1 MMGMTLMENHE
12 CLHEDMLLGQS
23 RKIERL
29 DAELRYK
36 KERLDELKEDTRRM
50 ERKIEDVG
58 KSVDDMN
65 ESIHKF
71 ILKSNEAD
79 SDIKNRVTALEQQNK
94 DLIKQIEDTKTE
106 SNVRVNRLLVVFGLG
121 LTCITI
127 ILDVVFHYIGG

>member
-1 MMGMTLMENHE
+1 MENHE

-29 DAELRYK
+29 DAELDYK

-94 DLIKQIEDTKTE
+94 DFIKQIEDTKTE
-106 SNVRVNRLLVVFGLG
+106 SNVRMNRLLVIFGLG

-127 ILDVVFHYIGG
+127 ILDIVFHYIGG

>member
-79 SDIKNRVTALEQQNK
+79 SDIRNRVTALEQQNQ

-106 SNVRVNRLLVVFGLG
+106 SNVRVNRLLVIFGLG

>member
-1 MMGMTLMENHE
+1 MVENHE

-29 DAELRYK
+29 DAELSYK

-50 ERKIEDVG
+50 EKKIEDVG

-65 ESIHKF
+65 QSIHEF
-71 ILKSNEAD
+71 IRQSDKVD
-79 SDIKNRVTALEQQNK
+79 SDIKNRVTKLEQQNE
-94 DLIKQIEDTKTE
+94 DLMKQIEDDKTE
-106 SNVRVNRLLVVFGLG
+106 SNARLNRLLVIFGLC

-127 ILDVVFHYIGG
+127 GLDLVFHFI

>member
-1 MMGMTLMENHE
+1 MVENHE

-29 DAELRYK
+29 DAELTYK

-50 ERKIEDVG
+50 EKKIEDVG
-58 KSVDDMN
+58 KSVDNMN
-65 ESIHKF
+65 ESIHQF
-71 ILKSNEAD
+71 ILDSKEED

-94 DLIKQIEDTKTE
+94 DLMKQIEDDKKE
-106 SNVRVNRLLVVFGLG
+106 SNVRVNRLLVIFGLG

-127 ILDVVFHYIGG
+127 ILDVVFHFIGG

>member
-1 MMGMTLMENHE
+1 MVENHE

-29 DAELRYK
+29 DAELDYK

-50 ERKIEDVG
+50 EKKIEDVG
-58 KSVDDMN
+58 KSVDEIN
-65 ESIHKF
+65 ESIHEF
-71 ILKSNEAD
+71 IRESDKKD
-79 SDIKNRVTALEQQNK
+79 SDIENRVTKLEQQNE
-94 DLIKQIEDTKTE
+94 DLIKQIEDSKTE
-106 SNVRVNRLLVVFGLG
+106 SNVRMNRLLVIFGLG

>member
-1 MMGMTLMENHE
+1 MTLMENHE

>member
-29 DAELRYK
+29 DAELGYK

-65 ESIHKF
+65 ESIHQF
-71 ILKSNEAD
+71 ILESNEAD

-106 SNVRVNRLLVVFGLG
+106 SNVRVNRLLVIFGLG

>member
-1 MMGMTLMENHE
+1 MVENHE

-29 DAELRYK
+29 DAELTYK

-50 ERKIEDVG
+50 EKKIEDVG

-71 ILKSNEAD
+71 IRQSDKVD
-79 SDIKNRVTALEQQNK
+79 SDIKNRVTKLEQQNE
-94 DLIKQIEDTKTE
+94 DLLKKIEDDKKE
-106 SNVRVNRLLVVFGLG
+106 SNVRVNRLLVVFGLC

-127 ILDVVFHYIGG
+127 ILDVIFHFIGG

>member
-1 MMGMTLMENHE
+1 MENHE

-79 SDIKNRVTALEQQNK
+79 SDIRNRVTALEQQNQ
-94 DLIKQIEDTKTE
+94 DLVKQIEDTKTE
-106 SNVRVNRLLVVFGLG
+106 SNVRVNRLLVIFGLG

>member
-1 MMGMTLMENHE
+1 MVENHE

-29 DAELRYK
+29 DAELTYK

-50 ERKIEDVG
+50 EKKIEDVG
-58 KSVDDMN
+58 KSVDNMN
-65 ESIHKF
+65 ESIHQF

-79 SDIKNRVTALEQQNK
+79 SDIKNRVTKLEQQNE
-94 DLIKQIEDTKTE
+94 DLVKQIEDDKKE
-106 SNVRVNRLLVVFGLG
+106 SNVRVNRLLVVFGLC

-127 ILDVVFHYIGG
+127 ILDVIFHFIGG

>member
-1 MMGMTLMENHE
+1 MVENHE

-29 DAELRYK
+29 DAELAYK

-79 SDIKNRVTALEQQNK
+79 NDIKNRVTALEQQNK
-94 DLIKQIEDTKTE
+94 DLIKQIEDNKTE
-106 SNVRVNRLLVVFGLG
+106 SNVRLNRLLVIFGLG

>member
-1 MMGMTLMENHE
+1 MGMTLMENHE

>member
-1 MMGMTLMENHE
+1 MENHE

-29 DAELRYK
+29 DAELDYK

-94 DLIKQIEDTKTE
+94 DLIKQIEDSKTE
-106 SNVRVNRLLVVFGLG
+106 SNVRVNRLLVIFGLS

>member
-1 MMGMTLMENHE
+1 MENHE

>member
-1 MMGMTLMENHE
+1 MVENHE
-12 CLHEDMLLGQS
+12 CLHEDMILGQS

-29 DAELRYK
+29 DAELGYK

-65 ESIHKF
+65 ESIHQF
-71 ILKSNEAD
+71 IIKSNEAD

>member
-1 MMGMTLMENHE
+1 MENHE

-29 DAELRYK
+29 DAELDYK

-65 ESIHKF
+65 ESIHQF
-71 ILKSNEAD
+71 ILESNEAD

-106 SNVRVNRLLVVFGLG
+106 SNVRVNRLLVIFGLG
-121 LTCITI
+121 LTGITI
-127 ILDVVFHYIGG
+127 ILDIVFHYLGG

>member
-1 MMGMTLMENHE
+1 MERTLMENHE

-29 DAELRYK
+29 DAELDYK

-94 DLIKQIEDTKTE
+94 DFIKQIEDTKTE
-106 SNVRVNRLLVVFGLG
+106 SNVRMNRLLVIFGLG

-127 ILDVVFHYIGG
+127 ILDIVFHYIGG